1 MIAEKLR
8 KAILQ
13 SAMQGKLTEQLPE
26 DGNARDL
33 LIEIQQERQRKIKAG
48 EIKATKPLPQIDP
61 EEVPYEVPPNWVWTR
76 IGFPFELYTGNSISV
91 SIKNRYYRGQTSG
104 YPYIATKDVKA
115 DFKIDYDNG
124 VKIPFHET
132 KFRIAPEGTPLLCL
146 EGGSAGKKLAITN
159 QAVNFGNKLC
169 AFVGDNNL
177 STFLFYYLQSQIFYS
192 LFLEQMTGIIG
203 GVGINKVKEIPL
215 PLPPISEQFRIV
227 AVVNSLLPAVD
238 SLELVEQELN
248 ILENEF
254 PEKLKKSLL
263 QAAMQG
269 KLTQQ
274 LPEDG
279 DARDLLAEIQ
289 QEKKRK
295 IKAGEIKATKPLPP
309 IDPDEVP
316 YEIPATWVWTTLGNL
331 SNFRIGKTPSR
342 QQPAYWNNG
351 TINWVSIS
359 DMVNNGETFKTKEH
373 ITEKAFCECFGGE
386 YCKPGTLLMSF
397 KLSIGKVTILKTAGL
412 HNEAII
418 SISPYCQEKSLEII
432 KNYLFTFLPMISLT
446 GSTKSAIKGS
456 TLNSKSLNNLLVPL
470 PPSSEQSR
478 IVKLLDKLIPLCE
491 SIK

>member
-269 KLTQQ
+269 KLTEQ

-309 IDPDEVP
+309 IDPE
-316 YEIPATWVWTTLGNL
+316 EIPYDIPENWVWTRLGNIVTNHGQTKPSQTFTYIDISSINNKSMKLGDL
-331 SNFRIGKTPSR
+331 SNVLNPSQAPSR
-342 QQPAYWNNG
+342 ARKVIKKGDAIYSTVRPYLHNACIIDREISPAPIASTGFFVMTPLSNLAIEYVLYCL
-351 TINWVSIS
+351 VSPAI
-359 DMVNNGETFKTKEH
+359 DMVINDTSNSRGVAYPAISE
-373 ITEKAFCECFGGE
+373 EKMRN
-386 YCKPGTLLMSF
+386 TL
-397 KLSIGKVTILKTAGL
+397 I
-412 HNEAII
+412 N
-418 SISPYCQEKSLEII
+418 
-432 KNYLFTFLPMISLT
+432 
-446 GSTKSAIKGS
+446 
-456 TLNSKSLNNLLVPL
+456 L
-470 PPSSEQSR
+470 PPSKEQER
-478 IVKLLDKLIPLCE
+478 IVKLLNILLPLSDALI
-491 SIK
+491 

>member
-295 IKAGEIKATKPLPP
+295 IKAGDIKATKLLPP
-309 IDPDEVP
+309 IDPEETP
-316 YEIPATWVWTTLGNL
+316 YKIPENWVWTRLGHVVLANVGGGTPDKSNPLYWDGEIPWASVKDLCSNTLASTKDKISFEGLKHSTTNLIPKGNIIICT
-331 SNFRIGKTPSR
+331 RMGIGKI
-342 QQPAYWNNG
+342 AFNEIDVA
-351 TINWVSIS
+351 INQDLRALFLPVQ
-359 DMVNNGETFKTKEH
+359 
-373 ITEKAFCECFGGE
+373 
-386 YCKPGTLLMSF
+386 
-397 KLSIGKVTILKTAGL
+397 ILKRFFYYQYLILNFESKGATVKGV
-412 HNEAII
+412 
-418 SISPYCQEKSLEII
+418 SLEVL
-432 KNYLFTFLPMISLT
+432 NNTPFSLAPMI
-446 GSTKSAIKGS
+446 
-456 TLNSKSLNNLLVPL
+456 
-470 PPSSEQSR
+470 EQER
-478 IVKLLDKLIPLCE
+478 IVGILDNLIPRLDQLGHG
-491 SIK
+491 